1 MSPALTLFILRVALA
16 ISLYIFLGMLAWL
29 IWQDVRGQRIG
40 QSARTKQNGRLI
52 HLGTDIDHVLETITS
67 LGRSEVNT
75 IQVNDHTVSS
85 EHALIT
91 FREGHWWLEDLRS
104 RNGTTLNGQLLS
116 SAAVLT
122 NGDLIGIGD
131 ELFRVEIAFIT

>member
-1 MSPALTLFILRVALA
+1 MLT
-16 ISLYIFLGMLAWL
+16 WL
-29 IWQDVRGQRIG
+29 IWQDVRGQRSG
-40 QSARTKQNGRLI
+40 QFARTKQNGRLI
-52 HLGTDIDHVLETITS
+52 HLGADLEYVLETITS
-67 LGRSEVNT
+67 LGRSELNT
-75 IQVNDHTVSS
+75 VQVNDHTVSS

-104 RNGTTLNGQLLS
+104 RNGTTLNGQLLT

-131 ELFRVEIAFIT
+131 ELFRVEIGSAT